1 MMKVLRRIMNFSIKN
16 GMDKIKIIL
25 PMLTQWLKSKLSLCI
40 LVLLLSS
47 CYGTYYISDAE
58 YSDLRE
64 EHASLTYYNGD
75 IYWGWH
81 SGYYYYYGKP
91 HYYPWY
97 YYYNACPPN
106 HYHTTTHVIITRPVN
121 KPTHR
126 PNWNRPNNRPN
137 TNVIVKPNKPNKN
150 ITVKPNRTNIK
161 VNKNKTNIKV
171 NKNKNNKKVI
181 NRRRPK

>member
-1 MMKVLRRIMNFSIKN
+1 MERITTTIT
-16 GMDKIKIIL
+16 GIL
-25 PMLTQWLKSKLSLCI
+25 FIALLMLLT
-40 LVLLLSS
+40 S

-58 YSDLRE
+58 YSDVRE
-64 EHASLTYYNGD
+64 SHASVTYYDNQ

-126 PNWNRPNNRPN
+126 PNIYRPKPNKPN
-137 TNVIVKPNKPNKN
+137 TNVIVKPNKPTTN

-161 VNKNKTNIKV
+161 VNTNKTNIKV
-171 NKNKNNKKVI
+171 NKGKNNKKVI
-181 NRRRPK
+181 NKRRPK

>member
-1 MMKVLRRIMNFSIKN
+1 MNKRRYESAAMATFGGWVGIFLIT
-16 GMDKIKIIL
+16 L
-25 PMLTQWLKSKLSLCI
+25 L
-40 LVLLLSS
+40 LLLSS

-64 EHASLTYYNGD
+64 EHASVTYHNNQ

-97 YYYNACPPN
+97 YYYNTCPPSYYN
-106 HYHTTTHVIITRPVN
+106 TTTHVIIKRPVN

-126 PNWNRPNNRPN
+126 PTLNKPNRPVKTN
-137 TNVIVKPNKPNKN
+137 TNVIVKPN
-150 ITVKPNRTNIK
+150 R
-161 VNKNKTNIKV
+161 NKNKVTIK
-171 NKNKNNKKVI
+171 
-181 NRRRPK
+181 RRK